1 MTSMA
6 PYIQSG
12 GSLDTVTRAKNICL
26 TPATEWPVIAEEQTP
41 AATLITGYV
50 LPLAAIGA
58 VAGLIGGSLVGI
70 SVPFGGIYRV
80 PLTAGLVGAVFTF
93 VMAIVGVFLISV
105 VINVLAP
112 TFGGQQNSSQALKV
126 AVYSYTPAW
135 IAGVLH
141 ILPLLGALGI
151 IAALYGLYLLYLG
164 LPRVMKCPE
173 DKALAYTAVVVVCA
187 IVLAVVTTAVSA
199 AVVGAGMLTSAAL
212 GGGSLGNGP
221 FSGAP
226 RASRS
231 ASGDEIRFDKNSPL
245 GKLQALG
252 DKLDASNKKI
262 EAAQKAGNQEAAAS
276 AAIDGLATL
285 LGGGHKVDPISI
297 DQLKP
302 FVPETFA
309 GLPRKRMNTEK
320 TGIASLMVS
329 KAHAEYGDGGQK
341 NVTLEI
347 SDSGGASGL
356 VTLAGWAG
364 MQEERQDE
372 NGEERTRKVD
382 GRLVHEKISRNGGS
396 NEFSIVLGDRFV
408 VAAHGTGVELADLKA
423 AVGQLDLRKL
433 ESLKDAGV
441 QP

>member
-1 MTSMA
+1 MS
-6 PYIQSG
+6 IV
-12 GSLDTVTRAKNICL
+12 DRVKNICF
-26 TPATEWPVIAEEQTP
+26 TPDSEWQVIEAENAP
-41 AATLITGYV
+41 AGSLIGGYV
-50 LPLAAIGA
+50 VPLLAIGA
-58 VAGLIGGSLVGI
+58 VAGFIGGSVVGHT
-70 SVPFGGIYRV
+70 VPFLGTYRTP
-80 PLTAGLVGAVFTF
+80 PLIGLAGAVFLF
-93 VMAIVGVFLISV
+93 VMSIIGVFVISV
-105 VINVLAP
+105 IINALAP

-141 ILPLLGALGI
+141 ILPLLGALGL

-187 IVLAVVTTAVSA
+187 IVLAVVTTAVTA
-199 AVVGAGMLTSAAL
+199 AVAGAGMLTSAAL
-212 GGGSLGNGP
+212 SGGSLGGGP
-221 FSGAP
+221 LG
-226 RASRS
+226 RTTGASRS
-231 ASGDEIRFDKNSPL
+231 ASGDETRFDKDSPL

-252 DKLDASNKKI
+252 DKLEANNKKI

-285 LGGGHKVDPISI
+285 FGGGHKVDPIDI
-297 DQLKP
+297 DQLKS

-309 GLPRKRMNTEK
+309 GLPRRRMNTEK

-329 KAHAEYGDGGQK
+329 KAHAEYGDGGEK
-341 NVTLEI
+341 RVTLEI

-382 GRLVHEKISRNGGS
+382 GRLVHEKVSKNGGS
-396 NEFSIVLGDRFV
+396 NEFSR
-408 VAAHGTGVELADLKA
+408 
-423 AVGQLDLRKL
+423 
-433 ESLKDAGV
+433 
-441 QP
+441 